1 MNEEVLMLES
11 LGRDFR
17 LDSGRMSELAG
28 KLGIPPCTSR
38 PLAEKEVSALYDAWI
53 EGDDEISESSSCRA
67 VYSERE
73 KMLLIDTSSLLEA
86 SAEIALKK
94 LVPELLRE
102 GRQMIVPY
110 IVMEELNRKAIKS
123 DRYVLSRRARKMMRI
138 IFEYKDLGAV
148 AIYGDANDMRIGFA
162 DGVFQKL
169 AAMFAKDYDI
179 SVITQDNDLAREL
192 MEMAGMRSVRR
203 RKINVYR
210 IDSGGR
216 LVKSFRN

>member
-1 MNEEVLMLES
+1 
-11 LGRDFR
+11 
-17 LDSGRMSELAG
+17 
-28 KLGIPPCTSR
+28 
-38 PLAEKEVSALYDAWI
+38 
-53 EGDDEISESSSCRA
+53 
-67 VYSERE
+67 
-73 KMLLIDTSSLLEA
+73 MLLIDTSSLLEA

-148 AIYGDANDMRIGFA
+148 AIYGDVNDMRIGFA